1 MNIARENEDLRNR
14 TSNFIP
20 NESIGAD
27 NFFRRDSRPL
37 SNLKTGIC
45 AFTKT

>member
-1 MNIARENEDLRNR
+1 MNIARENDDFRNII
-14 TSNFIP
+14 SNFTP

-27 NFFRRDSRPL
+27 NFFRRDNSPL

-45 AFTKT
+45 AFAET